1 MTFNRLVK
9 PVPENEISFTLPEI
23 EMFKLRNGL
32 KILFVNKSSLPIV
45 RFNLVVNSGSKV
57 DEQNK
62 KGLSNLFGMM
72 LDEGAGKF
80 NALQLSD
87 EFDALGTSFNIGT
100 SQDSTYVSMQ
110 TLKEN
115 MEESIELFSLVLTKP
130 KFAEEDFEREKRKI
144 LTRLIQ
150 VQDEPDEIADNV
162 FEKIIFGIDNPYT
175 NPTIGLEKDINNFT
189 INDVRKFYN
198 NFFQPDNA
206 ALIVVGDTNK
216 NELLKILNRDLNDW
230 PKGENINLEYKK
242 AEEQNSKFIVVHK
255 ENTVQS
261 EIRAGHLTSKRNEK
275 DFYSKLLLNTIL
287 GGQFSSRINM
297 NLREAKGYTYGAF
310 TKFTNYMDDAYFYL
324 STSVGI
330 ENTGNTIKEIIYE
343 INKIQDGVLTEEV
356 DFAKSSIMRRFPSG
370 FETYGQI
377 AANLTGKVI
386 YSLPDGYFNNYL
398 DKIKITTLDDINKAA
413 QKNIF
418 PDKMIYV
425 IVGDKTKIIP
435 QLKELE
441 IKEIEEVNNNGDP
454 V

>member
-1 MTFNRLVK
+1 MIINRKLK
-9 PVPENEISFTLPEI
+9 PNPQKEILFKLPEI
-23 EMFKLRNGL
+23 EEFNLRNGL
-32 KILFVNKSSLPIV
+32 KILFVNKNSLPIV

-72 LDEGAGKF
+72 LDEGAGQY
-80 NALQLSD
+80 NALELSD
-87 EFDALGTSFNIGT
+87 EFDALGTSFNIST
-100 SQDSTYVSMQ
+100 SQDSTYASMQ

-115 MEESIELFSLVLTKP
+115 LKRSVELFSLVLTKP
-130 KFAEEDFEREKRKI
+130 KLAEDDFEREKRKV
-144 LTRLIQ
+144 LTRLLQI
-150 VQDEPDEIADNV
+150 QDEPDEIADNV
-162 FEKIIFGIDNPYT
+162 FEKIIFGKNNPYT
-175 NPTIGLEKDINNFT
+175 NPTIGLEKDISKIS

-206 ALIVVGDTNK
+206 ALIVVGDSNK
-216 NELLKILNRDLNDW
+216 NELLNLLNENLNDW
-230 PKGENINLEYKK
+230 SKGENVNFEYKK
-242 AEEQNSKFIVVHK
+242 AEVQRSKFIVVHK

-275 DFYSKLLLNTIL
+275 DFYSKLLLNTIF
-287 GGQFSSRINM
+287 GGQFSSRINLK
-297 NLREAKGYTYGAF
+297 LREDKGYTYGAF
-310 TKFTNYMDDAYFYL
+310 TKFTYYMDDAYFYL

-330 ENTGNTIKEIIYE
+330 ENTGNTIKEILYE
-343 INKIQDGVLTEEV
+343 LNKIQDGVIREEL
-356 DFAKSSIMRRFPSG
+356 DFAKSSIIRKFPSG

-386 YSLPDGYFNNYL
+386 YSLPDKYFNNYL
-398 DKIKITTLDDINKAA
+398 DRIKNTTIEDINISA

-418 PDKMIYV
+418 PDKMVYV

-435 QLKELE
+435 QLKELG